1 MISMLRLIRLALLIF
16 LTLAALDCVA
26 LDRANLTKNQI
37 APSFSLDDAQGNRQ
51 NLADFKG
58 QVVLVDFWA
67 SWCGPCRQSFGFLN
81 RMHAQYARD
90 GLKILGVNVDEKRS
104 DADSFLL
111 KQPAQFAVLFDAQAK
126 TPEIFQV
133 KVMPSSYL
141 IARDGTIRLIH
152 AGFKPSDQ
160 EAIEAAITT
169 ALKEK

>member
-1 MISMLRLIRLALLIF
+1 MSMIRLALLIF
-16 LTLAALDCVA
+16 LTLIALDCIA
-26 LDRANLTKNQI
+26 LEKNQS
-37 APSFSLDDAQGNRQ
+37 APSFSLNDVQGNRQ

-81 RMHAQYARD
+81 RMHAQYAPD
-90 GLKILGVNVDEKRS
+90 GLKILAVNVDEKRS
-104 DADSFLL
+104 DADRFLL

-126 TPEIFQV
+126 TPEIFQL

-141 IARDGTIRLIH
+141 IARDGTVRLIH

-160 EAIEAAITT
+160 AAIEAAITT
-169 ALKEK
+169 ALKEH

>member
-1 MISMLRLIRLALLIF
+1 MIRLVLLLSLALYAI
-16 LTLAALDCVA
+16 DCRAVA
-26 LDRANLTKNQI
+26 KNQA
-37 APSFSLDDAQGNRQ
+37 APTFSLVDAQGKLQ
-51 NLADFKG
+51 NSIDFKG

-67 SWCGPCRQSFGFLN
+67 SWCAPCRQSFGFLN
-81 RMHAQYARD
+81 RMHAQYAPD
-90 GLKILGVNVDEKRS
+90 GLKILAVNVDEKRS
-104 DADSFLL
+104 DADRFLL

-160 EAIEAAITT
+160 GAIEAAITT